1 MFLGILLS
9 FVVAV
14 VVHYTLEK
22 PYLGWGKPATSAV
35 VAVFFR
41 SPLPSILMFRQSL
54 PDLCRGSH
62 PPDRLFGPVHL

>member
-1 MFLGILLS
+1 MFLSILLS

-41 SPLPSILMFRQSL
+41 SLPSLYPYVQTVASR
-54 PDLCRGSH
+54 
-62 PPDRLFGPVHL
+62 PV